1 MNSSGQE
8 FGSAQRYRGTIGYMP
23 PELYQ
28 NDNLEINFP
37 KCDIWALALLL
48 WETLAGG
55 SRYTENCEV
64 ESLLR
69 QQSSQLS
76 RTKESESMEDESGQ
90 EIVPRPGY
98 GFFMISDQLCQL
110 AVDFAEKELRGE
122 ISPMSR
128 ALVKQIFRLSLEKD
142 PSKRCGDV
150 SRLPFTSSKHRYGP
164 YHRMEDILKVK

>member
-1 MNSSGQE
+1 MNSSGQA
-8 FGSAQRYRGTIGYMP
+8 FGSAQSYRGTIGYMP

-28 NDNLEINFP
+28 NDNLEVSFP

-69 QQSSQLS
+69 QQTSQSS
-76 RTKESESMEDESGQ
+76 RTMESGSKEDESGQ
-90 EIVPRPGY
+90 GVVQRPGF
-98 GFFMISDQLCQL
+98 GFFLISEQLCQL
-110 AVDFAEKELRGE
+110 AVDFVEEELRHK

-128 ALVKQIFRLSLEKD
+128 ALVKQIFRLSLQKD
-142 PSKRCGDV
+142 PIKRCGDV
-150 SRLPFTSSKHRYGP
+150 SRLPFTSSKHR
-164 YHRMEDILKVK
+164 